1 MSYLLYA
8 SAWRILRWLPE
19 KIAYRFGDRLA
30 DYGIRKNGK
39 RVQRLR
45 QNLSVVTSR
54 QLTENDP
61 LLQRAMRSNLRYWID
76 TFRFPNWSLQ
86 RIRGSVETVNRE
98 SFDRGMARGKGL
110 IVALPHAG
118 NWDHAGAFFCAE
130 GFNLVTVA
138 EHLKPDRLF
147 RKFLKYR
154 AAMGMEVL
162 DLNSH
167 VMGVLTK
174 RLNEGRLVALV
185 ADRDLSKSGIEIE
198 FFGRQ
203 AKFPQGPARL
213 ALTTEATLITAF
225 IAYQESGIKVVFS
238 DPIEIQKISG
248 GSEAD
253 FEREV
258 VAITQKIADNFASE
272 ISKYPQ
278 DWHMLQ
284 RVFLD

>member
-8 SAWRILRWLPE
+8 IAWRILRWLPE
-19 KIAYRFGDRLA
+19 KSAYLLGDRIA
-30 DYGIRKNGK
+30 DYSIKKNGK

-45 QNLSVVTSR
+45 SNLSIVVAR
-54 QLTENDP
+54 QLSESDP
-61 LLQRAMRSNLRYWID
+61 LLRKAMRSNLRYWID
-76 TFRFPNWSLQ
+76 TFRFPNWSSQ
-86 RIRGSVETVNRE
+86 RIQESVDTVNRE
-98 SFDRGMARGKGL
+98 SFDNAMARGKGL

-147 RKFLKYR
+147 RKFLTYR
-154 AAMGMEVL
+154 EAMGMEVL

-167 VMGVLTK
+167 VMGVLTQ
-174 RLNEGRLVALV
+174 RLREGRLIALV
-185 ADRDLSKSGIEIE
+185 ADRDLSKTGVEIN
-198 FFGRQ
+198 FFGSR

-225 IAYQESGIKVVFS
+225 IAYQENGIKVVFS
-238 DPIEIQKISG
+238 DPIDVRRITASDE
-248 GSEAD
+248 ED

-272 ISKYPQ
+272 ISKHPE